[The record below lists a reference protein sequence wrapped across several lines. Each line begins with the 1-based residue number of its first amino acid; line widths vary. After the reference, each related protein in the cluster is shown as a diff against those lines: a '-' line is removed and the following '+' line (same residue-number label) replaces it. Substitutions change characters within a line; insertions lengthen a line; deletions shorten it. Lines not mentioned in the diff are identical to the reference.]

1 LPSWINLI
9 SLLTRSGTTTSNPR
23 ALGTTQKSAGPLNPD
38 ASGFRRCLLVQLAS
52 APEFQ
57 STLAARW
64 HDLMDLDAGRVAT
77 GEMLVEEA
85 RQALFGLLIDV
96 ASGLAVTAAD
106 RLSLY
111 NDLTLFNL
119 APVI

>member
-1 LPSWINLI
+1 
-9 SLLTRSGTTTSNPR
+9 
-23 ALGTTQKSAGPLNPD
+23 
-38 ASGFRRCLLVQLAS
+38 
-52 APEFQ
+52 
-57 STLAARW
+57 
-64 HDLMDLDAGRVAT
+64 MDLDAGRVAT

-111 NDLTLFNL
+111 NDLTLFNP